1 MKSISF
7 ETEDGIFEGRIKV
20 LVIDTHDLELL
31 MRKFEGVEGVQRVQ
45 RWDTDEEMLASE

>member
-1 MKSISF
+1 
-7 ETEDGIFEGRIKV
+7 
-20 LVIDTHDLELL
+20 LL